1 LLKSTTGLP
10 TGPYVDVKTDGP
22 MTPQI
27 DASLFQDDDGK
38 VYYLFQDGK
47 IALMNSTMTALAETP
62 HLLSPKNNANVGF
75 EGAYIAK
82 INGRY
87 FLMGAA
93 FNTDTGISTYDCMAA
108 SSDKLLG
115 PYGDRYL
122 AFRHGGHNMVFKDKK
137 NVWWSTMF
145 GNDNGAPIR
154 ERPGLFRVEVDAFG
168 QLQPYYQPTLSQG
181 KTVTTDA
188 NNPAFAPSNGN
199 DGHTASRWA
208 GANGNAGHW
217 WTVDLGKD
225 YRLTNSIVMWEKLG
239 IVYKY
244 RIETSRNNSQW
255 KTVVDRTNNTLITQT
270 QGSDFI
276 DTARYV
282 RITITGLATNV
293 LPSFYEFQ
301 VLGES
306 LATTVR
312 AIQKDARHTGS
323 MVFGQGKMQQMG
335 EPIRFN
341 LSEAG
346 SVTLEAYSLD
356 GNKIATIA
364 KGYYG
369 SGTHSLSLHGQGADD
384 RLPASG
390 EVILKLKSVRGVI
403 RF

>member
-1 LLKSTTGLP
+1 
-10 TGPYVDVKTDGP
+10 
-22 MTPQI
+22 
-27 DASLFQDDDGK
+27 
-38 VYYLFQDGK
+38 
-47 IALMNSTMTALAETP
+47 MNSTMTGLAETP
-62 HLLSPKNNANVGF
+62 HLLSPKNNAYVGF
-75 EGAYIAK
+75 EGSYIAK

-87 FLMGAA
+87 FLLGAA
-93 FNTDTGISTYDCMAA
+93 FNTDAGISTYDCMAA

-122 AFRHGGHNMVFKDKK
+122 AFRHAGHNMVFKDKK
-137 NVWWSTMF
+137 NQWWSTMF
-145 GNDNGAPIR
+145 GNDDGAPIR
-154 ERPGLFRVEVDAFG
+154 ERPGLFRVEVDSSG
-168 QLQPYYQPTLSQG
+168 KLQPYYKPTLSQG
-181 KTVTTDA
+181 KTTTTDA
-188 NNPAFAPSNGN
+188 NNPTFTSSNGN
-199 DGHTASRWA
+199 DGNIASRWV

-225 YRLTNSIVMWEKLG
+225 YRLTNSIVMWEKMG
-239 IVYKY
+239 VVYKY
-244 RIETSRNNSQW
+244 KIETSRNNSQW
-255 KTVVDRTNNTLITQT
+255 KTVADRTSNTLITQT

-282 RITITGLATNV
+282 RITITGLVTNV

-312 AIQKDARHTGS
+312 VIQKDARHTGTMAFS
-323 MVFGQGKMQQMG
+323 QGKLQLG
-335 EPIRFN
+335 EPVHFN

-364 KGYYG
+364 KGLYG
-369 SGTHSLSLHGQGADD
+369 SGTHSLSLHGQGVNN

-390 EVILKLKSVRGVI
+390 AFIVNLKSDRGVI